1 MLVNVIHYRASTKI
15 IDGGIQTYKTEIE
28 ETVQIIIEQ
37 ENTIKDMVDR
47 KVESLKV
54 RRRGL
59 WKGREYIWN

>member
-1 MLVNVIHYRASTKI
+1 LQLIF
-15 IDGGIQTYKTEIE
+15 IQKFFTSGNQIE

-37 ENTIKDMVDR
+37 ENAIKDMVDR